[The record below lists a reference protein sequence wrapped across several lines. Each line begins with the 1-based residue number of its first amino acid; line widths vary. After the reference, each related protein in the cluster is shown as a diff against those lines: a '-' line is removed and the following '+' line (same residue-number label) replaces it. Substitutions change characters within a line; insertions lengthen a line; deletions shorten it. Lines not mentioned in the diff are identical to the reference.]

1 MTKLSEDA
9 RQLMSLL
16 AYIYLENDRPEKC
29 SVLLAALD
37 ALGQAD
43 VRARTTLAL
52 AQVRAGKPQSA
63 LATLDGLAMSGAV
76 DAVFHLIRAQTL
88 LALDRRDEATAA
100 MRAYVALRPQDLN
113 SDAAAAAGG
122 AAQTSTT
129 R

>member
-1 MTKLSEDA
+1 MTTLSQDA
-9 RQLMSLL
+9 CQLMSLL

-43 VRARTTLAL
+43 TRARTTLAL
-52 AQVRAGKPQSA
+52 AQVRSGKPQSA

-113 SDAAAAAGG
+113 TDAAASGG
-122 AAQTSTT
+122 ATLTSSPG
-129 R
+129 

>member
-1 MTKLSEDA
+1 VTTLSDDA

-43 VRARTTLAL
+43 TRARTTLAL

-88 LALDRRDEATAA
+88 QALDRRDEASAA

-113 SDAAAAAGG
+113 TDPAASSG
-122 AAQTSTT
+122 AALTPS
-129 R
+129 RS

>member
-1 MTKLSEDA
+1 MTTLSEDA

-43 VRARTTLAL
+43 TRARTTLAL

-88 LALDRRDEATAA
+88 LALDRRDEASAA

-113 SDAAAAAGG
+113 TNAAPASGG
-122 AAQTSTT
+122 ATLTSSPS
-129 R
+129 

>member
-1 MTKLSEDA
+1 VTTLSEDA

-43 VRARTTLAL
+43 TRARTTLAL
-52 AQVRAGKPQSA
+52 AQVRSGKPQSA
-63 LATLDGLAMSGAV
+63 LATLDGLAMEGAV

-100 MRAYVALRPQDLN
+100 MRAYVALRPQDLA
-113 SDAAAAAGG
+113 SPAAPGPGDAAL
-122 AAQTSTT
+122 TSSI